1 MDCDMCKNR
10 SVLCSKIQGL
20 RSSLNHHNYQYYV
33 LDDPEV
39 SDTEYDRIFHEL
51 ASLESMH
58 PEYT

>member
-1 MDCDMCKNR
+1 MCKNR